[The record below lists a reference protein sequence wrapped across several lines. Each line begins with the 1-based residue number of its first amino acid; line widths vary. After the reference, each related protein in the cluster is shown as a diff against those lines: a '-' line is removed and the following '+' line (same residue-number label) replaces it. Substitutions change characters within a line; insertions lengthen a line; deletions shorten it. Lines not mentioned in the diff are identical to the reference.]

1 MRLYHS
7 IFIITLTSFHLFS
20 FSQNTVNQFDENGNR
35 HGYWTKN
42 FEGTQQM
49 RYEGNFENGKEVGL
63 FKYYKLDGKKSVL
76 SATKLFNANNNIT
89 DVKFFTSKGK
99 LVSEGSMNGKLFI
112 GKWTYYH
119 KNNDDVLKTEH
130 YNDAGE
136 LHGESIT
143 YFENGIMA
151 EKLQYQNDKLN
162 GMCEWYTK
170 NGNLFKSSEFR
181 NDELHGLAKTYNEK
195 GELIIEGAYQSDLR
209 TGIWKYYENG
219 KLSEERLYD
228 ENGRWVKQ

>member
-1 MRLYHS
+1 MKLRYS
-7 IFIITLTSFHLFS
+7 IFIITLTGFHLILL
-20 FSQNTVNQFDENGNR
+20 SQDNVNQLDKSGHR

-49 RYEGNFENGKEVGL
+49 RYEGNFENGKEIGV

-76 SATKLFNANNNIT
+76 SATKLFNANNNLAE
-89 DVKFFTSKGK
+89 VKFFTSKGK
-99 LVSEGSMNGKLFI
+99 LVSEGTMNGKLFI

-130 YNDAGE
+130 YNDLGE

-151 EKLQYQNDKLN
+151 EKLQYQNGKLN
-162 GMCEWYTK
+162 GLCEWYTK

-181 NDELHGLAKTYNEK
+181 NDELQGLTKTYDEK

-219 KLSEERLYD
+219 QLTEERLYD